1 MHDIQR
7 TVRVSHVTTTPARPI
22 RLAIVEDN
30 PLFLDLIAT
39 SLQSVD
45 GFDVVATAKSATE
58 ARSVLTG
65 SDIDVAILDIDLPD
79 GNGVGLGVWLSSSF
93 PRPGILL
100 LSATDMLE
108 LFLGLPEET
117 RAGWSY
123 LAKASTT
130 DFEILTKTIQATARG
145 RSIIDPALTERSR
158 AIPGG
163 RVSKL
168 TKRQFEVL
176 RALARGLNNQA
187 IADEF
192 GFSLKTVVA
201 HLTAIYSTL
210 DVPEGSNPRVHSV
223 LEFLNQTERTS

>member
-1 MHDIQR
+1 M
-7 TVRVSHVTTTPARPI
+7 TPTAAQPI

-30 PLFLDLIAT
+30 PLFLDLVSTA
-39 SLQSVD
+39 LDAVD
-45 GFDVVATAKSATE
+45 GFEVVATAATATE
-58 ARSVLTG
+58 ARAVLA
-65 SDIDVAILDIDLPD
+65 DADVDVAVLDIDLPD
-79 GNGVGLGVWLSSSF
+79 GNGVGLGVWLSGQF
-93 PRPGILL
+93 PRPGVVL

-123 LAKASTT
+123 LGKASST
-130 DFEILTKTIQATARG
+130 DFDVLTKTIQATARG
-145 RSIIDPALTERSR
+145 RSIVDPSLVDRSKPV
-158 AIPGG
+158 PGS
-163 RVSKL
+163 RVARL

-176 RALARGLNNQA
+176 RAVARGLSNQA

-201 HLTAIYSTL
+201 HLTAIYAQL

-223 LEFLNQTERTS
+223 LEFLQETERVS

>member
-1 MHDIQR
+1 VNSAD
-7 TVRVSHVTTTPARPI
+7 ARPI

-30 PLFLDLIAT
+30 PLFLDLVAT
-39 SLQSVD
+39 SLVAVG

-58 ARSVLTG
+58 ARAVLAG
-65 SDIDVAILDIDLPD
+65 VDIDVAILDIDLPD

-130 DFEILTKTIQATARG
+130 DFDVLTKTIHATARG
-145 RSIIDPALTERSR
+145 RSIIDPALSDRSR
-158 AIPGG
+158 ATPGG
-163 RVSKL
+163 RVWKL

-210 DVPEGSNPRVHSV
+210 EIPEGSNPRVHSV
-223 LEFLNQTERTS
+223 LEFLQQTERAS